1 MRSSVYQRRE
11 SSGMVVSPLV
21 MIAAASFLAG
31 FGGFLLFGLN
41 ALN

>member
-1 MRSSVYQRRE
+1 MRSSAYNRH
-11 SSGMVVSPLV
+11 SSAGLVSPLV

-41 ALN
+41 TLN